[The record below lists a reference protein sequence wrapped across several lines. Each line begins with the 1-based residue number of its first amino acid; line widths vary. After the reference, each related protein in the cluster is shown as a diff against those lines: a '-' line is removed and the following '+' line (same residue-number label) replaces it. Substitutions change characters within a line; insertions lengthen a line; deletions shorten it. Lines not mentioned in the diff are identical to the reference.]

1 MKSFKQLTQSIHKE
15 ETSPRP
21 AWKIAF
27 DVFSEQDETKYKG
40 FFVVF
45 EESQPEAIESG
56 TKILSEMYPKN
67 RHEVTVSRVKEL

>member
-1 MKSFKQLTQSIHKE
+1 MKSFKELAHSIHKE
-15 ETSPRP
+15 EPQRS

-27 DVFSEQDETKYKG
+27 DVFSEQDERYKG

-45 EESQPEAIESG
+45 EGSQSDAIENG
-56 TKILSEMYPKN
+56 TKILSEMYPNN